1 MNLRRRKLVKFYNSG
16 GVLFL
21 RTIWEYILNNSDLEK
36 KMMKITFLL
45 NKELQELE
53 YQKTRFHALIDY
65 KAQLDRRESVLD
77 RMIGAK
83 RRTNSEY
90 DLLKEQKPKIQSRI
104 EDIKDQLRTT

>member
-1 MNLRRRKLVKFYNSG
+1 
-16 GVLFL
+16 
-21 RTIWEYILNNSDLEK
+21 
-36 KMMKITFLL
+36 MMKINFLL
-45 NKELQELE
+45 NRELDELE

-90 DLLKEQKPKIQSRI
+90 NLLRDKIPQIESRI
-104 EDIKDQLRTT
+104 EEIEDILKQ